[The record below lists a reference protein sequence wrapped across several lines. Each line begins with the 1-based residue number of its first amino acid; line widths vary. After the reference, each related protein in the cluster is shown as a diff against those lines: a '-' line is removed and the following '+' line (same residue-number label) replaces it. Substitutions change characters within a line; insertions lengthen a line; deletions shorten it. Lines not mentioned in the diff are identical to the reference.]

1 MGLFIKP
8 YGIILLVSFV
18 IGSLASV
25 ALIKSSDID
34 YGSDILMI
42 ALVALVM
49 TALVIMLSVF
59 RRIRSIMRT
68 NPAEVIKSE

>member
-8 YGIILLVSFV
+8 YGVIVLVSFV

-34 YGSDILMI
+34 YGIDILMI

-59 RRIRSIMRT
+59 RKIRSIMRT
-68 NPAEVIKSE
+68 NPADVIKSE